1 MNISG
6 YFVKIVFN
14 IFNPYKIAIK
24 DPTLLIAVENG
35 FFPQIMPDKYFK
47 NIRSL
52 ESKLNIQLSYYSLLT
67 SIGRFLPEKSYA
79 QWIIDNNK
87 LAQDFNNYKNDL
99 ILSYGTFEPF
109 IKESN
114 KDLINNV
121 WKSIHKDGGNPHENF
136 IIETNKKIINLL
148 PNKEDLYNSINFRI
162 LLFKVADFSSFVL
175 LNGSPKIV
183 LSDNLLSQQIR
194 SDLINIVSNAFD
206 KIICF
211 YQKEKEIRN
220 NMIESFKKEINRIY
234 LLCFYRDIN
243 DLVKQILNTIDSG
256 EYKKEPA
263 VFIDNL
269 SKIKNDLVK
278 EIENCIIL

>member
-1 MNISG
+1 MNING
-6 YFVKIVFN
+6 YFVKIIFD
-14 IFNPYKIAIK
+14 IFNPYKITVN
-24 DPTLLIAVENG
+24 DPVLLIAIESG
-35 FFPQIMPDKYFK
+35 FLPQIMPDKYFK

-52 ESKLNIQLSYYSLLT
+52 ESKFNIKLSYYSLPT
-67 SIGRFLPEKSYA
+67 SIGRFLPEKSYT
-79 QWIIDNNK
+79 QWIIDSKK

-99 ILSYGTFEPF
+99 ISSYDTFEPF

-114 KDLINNV
+114 KYLINKV
-121 WKSIHKDGGNPHENF
+121 WENIHKDGGSPHENF

-162 LLFKVADFSSFVL
+162 LLFKVTDFSSFVL
-175 LNGSPKIV
+175 LSGSPKIV
-183 LSDNLLSQQIR
+183 SSDKFLSQQIR
-194 SDLINIVSNAFD
+194 SDLINIISDAFG
-206 KIICF
+206 KVIRF
-211 YQKEKEIRN
+211 YQKEKKIRN

-234 LLCFYRDIN
+234 LLCFYRDIGN
-243 DLVKQILNTIDSG
+243 VAKQILDMIDNG
-256 EYKKEPA
+256 EYKKDPA